1 MEKRHK
7 ALQED
12 EEALTE
18 AWQIV
23 KESVRQLKHDNKRNK
38 ILRAVITSSTNV
50 NINKTSSLNDTEN
63 NLVDISCELIVVL
76 LSSI

>member
-1 MEKRHK
+1 MKKRDK

-50 NINKTSSLNDTEN
+50 NINNTSSLNDTEN
-63 NLVDISCELIVVL
+63 NPVDIIAN
-76 LSSI
+76 

>member
-1 MEKRHK
+1 MKKRDK

-23 KESVRQLKHDNKRNK
+23 KESVRQLKHGNKRNK

-50 NINKTSSLNDTEN
+50 NINNTTLLNDTEN
-63 NLVDISCELIVVL
+63 NLVDIIAN
-76 LSSI
+76 